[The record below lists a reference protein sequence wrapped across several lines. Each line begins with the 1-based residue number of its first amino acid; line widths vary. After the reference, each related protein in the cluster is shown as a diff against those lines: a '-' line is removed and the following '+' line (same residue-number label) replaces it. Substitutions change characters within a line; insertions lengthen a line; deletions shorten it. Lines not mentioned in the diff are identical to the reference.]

1 MLRTTVLVR
10 RVTNLSDARYCAGM
24 GVELLGFPLTGS
36 DALTAAAVNE
46 IGGWVSGIQRVGEFD
61 NSLSAA
67 EINALISACA
77 LDYVLLTEPDV
88 HLAPDEL
95 ARPIIWLLDADQLR
109 TAPANAAFIVLTGLT
124 DLADTTLLELLTSP
138 SYPPVLLALTDET
151 SATEAAE
158 VLAALPALAGLA
170 LEGGQELRPG
180 IRDFGAL
187 ADILEALETD

>member
-24 GVELLGFPLTGS
+24 GVELLGFPLSGPG
-36 DALTAAAVNE
+36 ALTAATVNE

-77 LDYVLLTEPDV
+77 LDYVLLTEPDAP
-88 HLAPDEL
+88 LSPDEL
-95 ARPIIWLLDADQLR
+95 ARPIIWLLAADQLR

-124 DLADTTLLELLTSP
+124 DFADATLVELLNSP
-138 SYPPVLLALTDET
+138 SYPPVLLALTDDM
-151 SATEAAE
+151 SADQAAE
-158 VLAALPALAGLA
+158 ALAALPKLAGLT

-187 ADILEALETD
+187 ADVLETLEVD